1 MKGLSRLDVF
11 PKFDERFERDARQR
25 TALGGV
31 LSMASIL
38 IITFLVVGEV
48 RYFFSSVEQ
57 HEMYVDPHIGG
68 IMHMKVNITFPRVP
82 CDLMTA
88 DAIDAFGEHVENVL
102 TDTAR
107 VRVNPDTLV
116 PLGEARP
123 LMDMK
128 KQPADGNGAEHGKC
142 PSCYGAE
149 SNPGDCCHTCD
160 DVRRAFAERQWEFHE
175 DDASIVQCVH
185 ERLKM
190 AAASASTEGCNLHA
204 SFSVPRVTGNIHFI
218 PGRMF
223 NFFGQHLHSFKGET
237 IQKLNLSHIVHSL
250 EFGERFPGQSN
261 PMDGMANVRGATDPS
276 EPLIG
281 RFSYFVKVVPTVYR
295 IESLVGGG
303 RVVESNQYSVTH
315 HFTPSWETPKGGE
328 NNNAKHD
335 PSVVP
340 GVFISYDL
348 SPIRV
353 SVKRTHPYP
362 SIVHLVLQLCA
373 VGGGVYTV
381 TGLIDS
387 LFFHSIRRMQIKMN
401 RGKQF

>member
-11 PKFDERFERDARQR
+11 PKFDTRFEQDARQR

-38 IITFLVVGEV
+38 IITFLVVGEI
-48 RYFFSSVEQ
+48 RYFLSTVEQ

-88 DAIDAFGEHVENVL
+88 DAIDAFGEYVENVV
-102 TDTAR
+102 TDTAK
-107 VRVNPDTLV
+107 VRVDSSTLK
-116 PLGEARP
+116 PLGKARQ
-123 LMDMK
+123 LVDLK
-128 KQPADGNGAEHGKC
+128 KQPTNGNETGNENC
-142 PSCYGAE
+142 PTCYGAE
-149 SNPGDCCHTCD
+149 KNPGECCHTCD

-175 DDASIVQCVH
+175 DDVSIAQCAH
-185 ERLKM
+185 ERLKV
-190 AAASASTEGCNLHA
+190 AADSASAEGCNLHA
-204 SFSVPRVTGNIHFI
+204 SFSVPRVTGNIHFV

-237 IQKLNLSHIVHSL
+237 IRKLNLSHIVHAL
-250 EFGERFPGQSN
+250 EFGERFPGQNN
-261 PMDGMANVRGATDPS
+261 PMDGMVNARGVKDPS

-281 RFSYFVKVVPTVYR
+281 RFTYFVKVVPTLYQVV
-295 IESLVGGG
+295 SMANTGNL
-303 RVVESNQYSVTH
+303 VESNQYSVTH
-315 HFTPSWETPKGGE
+315 HFTPSWAAPKEGETDNP
-328 NNNAKHD
+328 NSD
-335 PSVVP
+335 PLVVP
-340 GVFISYDL
+340 GVFISYDI

-353 SVKRTHPYP
+353 SVTRTHPYP

-387 LFFHSIRRMQIKMN
+387 LFFHGIKRVQEKIN